1 MSSISVCI
9 ICGDDEHC
17 IRRCLESAT
26 WADEIVVVD
35 HCSKDNTFAIVK
47 EFTDKAYRRPW
58 TGFIDQKNAV
68 LSHASCDWV
77 FSLDSDEAITDELR
91 KEIQEL
97 IQDVTAKEGYYVP
110 RRTFFHGRWINN
122 SGFYPD
128 RQLRLFKRTCA
139 RWVGERVH
147 ERVEID
153 GTIGQL
159 KFDLLHYPYKGTV
172 EGLERTANRY
182 SSLQAQNIH
191 DQGKRFRL
199 WRVLFRPFFK
209 FLEVYVLKRG
219 FLDGIAGFIIA
230 INSSHSM
237 FLRYIKL
244 REIEKGYMLK
254 AK

>member
-1 MSSISVCI
+1 MSTISVCI

-17 IRRCLESAT
+17 IRRCLSSAT

-35 HCSKDNTFAIVK
+35 HCSKDKTFGIVE

-68 LSHASCDWV
+68 LSHASCEWV
-77 FSLDSDEAITDELR
+77 FSLDSDEEISDEL
-91 KEIQEL
+91 KLEIQKI
-97 IQDVTAKEGYYVP
+97 IQTTDAKEGYYVP

-128 RQLRLFKRTCA
+128 KQLRLFKREKA
-139 RWVGERVH
+139 KWVGERVH

-153 GTIGQL
+153 GNIGTL
-159 KFDLLHYPYKGTV
+159 TSDLFHYPYKGIV
-172 EGLERTANRY
+172 EGLEVAANRY
-182 SSLQAQNIH
+182 SSLQSQNLH
-191 DQGKRFRL
+191 DEGKRFRL
-199 WRVLFRPFFK
+199 WRLLVRPFFK
-209 FLEVYVLKRG
+209 FLEVYILKRG

-254 AK
+254 DH